1 MGNNP
6 DQYRDRLPL
15 PIFLFRLAPQK
26 GFPFKSGRKSSFLN
40 KSSKSQTFLLY
51 LVKYLRMKKFTLL
64 LLLFSQLVFAQ
75 FTDINIVKEIHAK
88 NKGLVVSAHPLASE
102 AGAKMMKMGGNAYDA
117 VIATQLALAVVY
129 PQAGN
134 IGGGGFLVGVKN
146 NGEKFTI
153 DFRETAPEKA
163 SKDMYLDKKGNANT
177 DLSQNG
183 RLAVGI
189 PGSVAGYFAT
199 LKYAKLPMEKL
210 IQPAIDLAEQGFS
223 ITEREANLLN
233 HQMQFFDQHN
243 TNKTVFQKTAPWK
256 QGDILVQKELAAT
269 LKLIQKEGAKG
280 FYEGKTAELLVA
292 EMKRGNGIITLNDLK
307 NYKVI
312 ERKPLAFNYK
322 GNEVVSMPLP
332 SSGGILLTQML
343 KMASFENLEKY
354 PQNSTQAVQIMVEA
368 ERRAFA
374 DRAEYMGD
382 PEFIQ
387 DQTARLISEE
397 YLKNRW
403 KSFNKNAATPS
414 SEVGKIIAQPK
425 ESTETTHISIVD
437 KDGNAVA
444 VTTTLNG
451 LYGSKVVVS
460 GAGFFLNNEMDDF
473 SVKPGVPNMFG
484 AVGGEANS
492 IKPGK
497 RMLSSMTPTIVLKN
511 GKPYII
517 VGTPGGTTIPTSV
530 FQSIVDVLDFKLSP
544 NMTINSPKF
553 HHQWLPETVMVEKN
567 FPESTISDLEKLKY
581 KIERISQLGRTE
593 MIVIDEKGNAVAVA
607 DGRGDDSVAVQ

>member
-1 MGNNP
+1 MKK
-6 DQYRDRLPL
+6 
-15 PIFLFRLAPQK
+15 IV
-26 GFPFKSGRKSSFLN
+26 
-40 KSSKSQTFLLY
+40 FLLIISSQ
-51 LVKYLRMKKFTLL
+51 FT
-64 LLLFSQLVFAQ
+64 FAQ
-75 FTDINIVKEIHAK
+75 FTDINIVKEIRTK

-102 AGAKMMKMGGNAYDA
+102 AGAKILKMGGNAYDA

-146 NGEKFTI
+146 NGEKFTL
-153 DFRETAPEKA
+153 DYRETAPEKS
-163 SKDMYLDKKGNANT
+163 SKDMYLDKNGKANT

-189 PGSVAGYFAT
+189 PGSVAGFFAT

-210 IQPAIDLAEQGFS
+210 IQPAIDLAEQGFA
-223 ITEREANLLN
+223 ITEKEANLLN
-233 HQMQFFDQHN
+233 NQKEYFNQL
-243 TNKTVFQKTAPWK
+243 NKNLTVFQNKNLWK
-256 QGDILVQKELAAT
+256 QGDLLIQKDLAET
-269 LKLIQKEGAKG
+269 LKRIQKEGAKG
-280 FYEGKTAELLVA
+280 FYEGKTAELLIA

-307 NYKVI
+307 NYKVA
-312 ERKPLAFNYK
+312 ERKPLVFNYK
-322 GNEVVSMPLP
+322 GNEIVSMPLP
-332 SSGGILLTQML
+332 SSGGILLAQML
-343 KMASFENLEKY
+343 KMSDFENLEKY
-354 PQNSTQAVQIMVEA
+354 QQNSTEAVQIMVEA
-368 ERRAFA
+368 ERRSFA

-382 PEFIQ
+382 PDFI
-387 DQTARLISEE
+387 DDKTSMLISDE

-403 KSFNKNAATPS
+403 KNFNKNLATPS
-414 SEVGKIIAQPK
+414 SEVGKIIPQSK

-511 GKPYII
+511 SKPYII

-530 FQSIVDVLDFKLSP
+530 YQSIVNVVDFKLNP
-544 NMTINSPKF
+544 NMAVNFPKF
-553 HHQWLPETVMVEKN
+553 HHQWLPESISVEKN
-567 FPESTISDLEKLKY
+567 FPETTIKNLEKMNY
-581 KIERISQLGRTE
+581 KIEKISGIGRTE
-593 MIVIDEKGNAVAVA
+593 MILVDENGNATAVA
-607 DGRGDDSVAVQ
+607 DGRGDDSVSVE

>member
-1 MGNNP
+1 M
-6 DQYRDRLPL
+6 
-15 PIFLFRLAPQK
+15 
-26 GFPFKSGRKSSFLN
+26 
-40 KSSKSQTFLLY
+40 
-51 LVKYLRMKKFTLL
+51 
-64 LLLFSQLVFAQ
+64 LLFSQFTFAQ

-117 VIATQLALAVVY
+117 VIATQIALAVVY

-233 HQMQFFDQHN
+233 NQMQFFDQHN
-243 TNKTVFQKTAPWK
+243 TNKTVFQKTTPWK

-332 SSGGILLTQML
+332 SSGGILLAQML
-343 KMASFENLEKY
+343 KMASFENLEKH

-403 KSFNKNAATPS
+403 KTFNKNAATPS

>member
-1 MGNNP
+1 
-6 DQYRDRLPL
+6 
-15 PIFLFRLAPQK
+15 
-26 GFPFKSGRKSSFLN
+26 
-40 KSSKSQTFLLY
+40 
-51 LVKYLRMKKFTLL
+51 MKKFTLL

-243 TNKTVFQKTAPWK
+243 TNKTVFQKTTPWK
-256 QGDILVQKELAAT
+256 QGDILIQKELAAT

-332 SSGGILLTQML
+332 SSGGILLAQML
-343 KMASFENLEKY
+343 KMASFENLENHA
-354 PQNSTQAVQIMVEA
+354 QNSTQAVQIMVEA